1 MGLELLEEIA
11 TPRSRSML
19 LGAATEQ
26 RVSIGSESSTLGV
39 IPCYDIRGRGENE
52 LDVYI
57 EIGPKAVHST

>member
-1 MGLELLEEIA
+1 
-11 TPRSRSML
+11 ML

-57 EIGPKAVHST
+57 EIGPKAIHST